1 MAIKRYLIAPNP
13 YQKTDTFGNTRG
25 PVNALV
31 TQGVDNQFT
40 PVPANVPRKWW
51 LSNEASS
58 NLPESPCTT
67 YFKVMSGKFKG
78 VKVGLAS
85 TPDGFTNNTEQSTS
99 SESPIGSLQPV
110 ITFNATGARTLSF
123 QFSVFGDL
131 LPPYPDGSGILD
143 YNVVTYCKF
152 LQQIALPTQSG
163 NGKDVAY
170 NIEPPIVYFCYGGL
184 HIKGIFKC
192 DTSFGSTV
200 TNGVIDRA
208 TVSISI
214 IETEKILNG
223 EVIL

>member
-1 MAIKRYLIAPNP
+1 MAVKRYLIAPDP
-13 YQKTDTFGNTRG
+13 YQKTDQYGNPNG
-25 PVNALV
+25 PVNALI
-31 TQGVDNQFT
+31 TQGRDTKFT
-40 PVPANVPRKWW
+40 PVPANISRKWW
-51 LSNEASS
+51 ASNEASS
-58 NLPESPCTT
+58 NLPAQPCVT
-67 YFKVMSGKFKG
+67 YFKVISGRYKG

-85 TPDGFTNNTEQSTS
+85 TPESFSNQTEQSTS
-99 SESPIGSLQPV
+99 TESPIGSLQPV
-110 ITFNATGARTLSF
+110 VTFNATGARTLSF
-123 QFSVFGDL
+123 QFSVFADL
-131 LPPYPDGSGILD
+131 LPPYPDGSGISD

-170 NIEPPIVYFCYGGL
+170 NIEPPIVYFTYGGI